1 MELRKVE
8 IKTIKEI
15 MKEEQEQLEIKRLE
29 KETEVKIEILKQTEK
44 TVRKYKRNKKKSK
57 LHLKELET
65 KEIIEITT
73 EKEL

>member
-57 LHLKELET
+57 LDLKELET

>member
-15 MKEEQEQLEIKRLE
+15 MKEEQELLEIKGLE
-29 KETEVKIEILKQTEK
+29 KETEVKIETLKQTEK

-57 LHLKELET
+57 LDLKELET

>member
-15 MKEEQEQLEIKRLE
+15 IKEEQEQFEIKRLE

-44 TVRKYKRNKKKSK
+44 TVRKYKRNKKNQN
-57 LHLKELET
+57 L
-65 KEIIEITT
+65 I
-73 EKEL
+73 

>member
-15 MKEEQEQLEIKRLE
+15 MKEEQEQLEIKGLE
-29 KETEVKIEILKQTEK
+29 KETEVKIETLKQTEK

-57 LHLKELET
+57 LDLKELET

>member
-57 LHLKELET
+57 LDLKELET
-65 KEIIEITT
+65 KEIIDITT

>member
-15 MKEEQEQLEIKRLE
+15 IKEEQEQFEIKRLE

-44 TVRKYKRNKKKSK
+44 TGRKYKRNKKNQN
-57 LHLKELET
+57 L
-65 KEIIEITT
+65 I
-73 EKEL
+73 

>member
-8 IKTIKEI
+8 TKTIKEI
-15 MKEEQEQLEIKRLE
+15 IKEEQEQFEIKRSE

-57 LHLKELET
+57 LDLKELET